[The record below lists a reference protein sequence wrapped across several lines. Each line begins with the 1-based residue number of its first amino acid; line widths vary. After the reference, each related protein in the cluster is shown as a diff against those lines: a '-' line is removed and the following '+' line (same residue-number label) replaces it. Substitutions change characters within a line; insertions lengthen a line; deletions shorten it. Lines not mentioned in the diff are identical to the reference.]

1 MAFWTLEQPT
11 VTPRPP
17 AKESNPLLNGLGML
31 FGLGLGL
38 AGYSVLHEPLDIRL
52 DHVKIRLREV
62 GGKLPARGLRI
73 LHLSDTHFQG
83 ITWREQAK
91 IDRIRRLTAGLEYD
105 LLVHTGDFW
114 HNEQGLENVLT
125 LLDNIPRPR
134 LGGYGVFG
142 NHDYACY
149 SHSDMWSRN
158 WAHYRTQNGQPASSN
173 GHSQPTAA
181 ANDAAP
187 QRSTLT
193 NLVEFYRF
201 AKYFLNVPFVLKR
214 VHFNDADR
222 LRNALASR
230 GFQILH
236 NDLVHLHHQPDQPN
250 GVDLYLAGVDDVAEG
265 QPDVQKAFATATESK
280 PLLLLSHNPDILKE
294 TRAWQADVVL
304 SGHTHGGQITLPW
317 LGAVHTHS
325 AHLRRHEAAGY
336 LRRGKTHVYVTR
348 GVGEGIP
355 LRFRARPQITLVTI
369 RGQ

>member
-1 MAFWTLEQPT
+1 MAFWTLAQAPMTPPTEPGT
-11 VTPRPP
+11 VTHK
-17 AKESNPLLNGLGML
+17 ANPLWQGLGML
-31 FGLGLGL
+31 VGLGVGL

-52 DHVKIRLREV
+52 DMLRIRLRDV

-114 HNEQGLENVLT
+114 HNEEGLQNILT

-134 LGGYGVFG
+134 LGSYGVLG

-158 WAHYRTQNGQPASSN
+158 WAHYQAQAGQAEAQANGN
-173 GHSQPTAA
+173 GHGAKPRA
-181 ANDAAP
+181 
-187 QRSTLT
+187 TLH

-214 VHFNDADR
+214 IHFNDHGR
-222 LRNALASR
+222 LRATLADR

-236 NDLVHLHHQPDQPN
+236 NELVHLRHQPDQPD
-250 GVDLYLAGVDDVAEG
+250 GVDLYLAGVDDVSEG
-265 QPDVQKAFATATESK
+265 QPDVQKAFANVQENK
-280 PLLLLSHNPDILKE
+280 PLLLLSHNPDILRE

-304 SGHTHGGQITLPW
+304 SGHTHGGQVTFPW

-325 AHLRRHEAAGY
+325 AHLRRHEASGY

-355 LRFRARPQITLVTI
+355 LRFRARPQITLVTV